1 MGEAYLYI
9 TCLFKHSSYYS
20 TMPKYFCDYCD
31 THLTH
36 NSPSVRKTHCGGRK
50 HKDNVRMYYQMWVE
64 EQAQHV
70 IDAAT
75 KAYKMGKMGPGPF
88 PGGPPMRGAAIPP
101 PGIMGP
107 RPPMGMGPPG
117 MMGPP
122 GFRMGNPSMMGPPMG
137 FRPGFGPPGPG
148 GPGGPMGGPPGGWNG
163 PPGMR
168 PPMGPR

>member
-50 HKDNVRMYYQMWVE
+50 HKDNVRMYYQNWVE

-75 KAYKMGKMGPGPF
+75 KAYKAGKIAPF
-88 PGGPPMRGAAIPP
+88 PGGPTI
-101 PGIMGP
+101 GP
-107 RPPMGMGPPG
+107 HSLSNSVANISERNVATPL
-117 MMGPP
+117 
-122 GFRMGNPSMMGPPMG
+122 SLIK
-137 FRPGFGPPGPG
+137 
-148 GPGGPMGGPPGGWNG
+148 
-163 PPGMR
+163 
-168 PPMGPR
+168 